1 MKITVICAAGRQ
13 GRKLVT
19 EALNRGHKVTAVV
32 RKGNESPVGADVIE
46 KDLFDLTLNDLKDSD
61 VVIDAFVR
69 GQKILCPSTALLSNI
84 CVIFFPARISVC

>member
-46 KDLFDLTLNDLKDSD
+46 KDLFDLTLS
-61 VVIDAFVR
+61 VR